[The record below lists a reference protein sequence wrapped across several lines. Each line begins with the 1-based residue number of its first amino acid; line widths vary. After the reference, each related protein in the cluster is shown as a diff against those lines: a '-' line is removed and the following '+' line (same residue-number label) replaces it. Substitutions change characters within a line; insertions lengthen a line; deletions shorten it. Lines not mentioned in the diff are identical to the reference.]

1 MFARFLLRL
10 PIYIGNL
17 FKLAFCYI
25 VVGAISFFIGQSL
38 PRKNFDFQAFPYH
51 PFPWEK
57 NGRIYLK
64 LRIQFWKDKVPD
76 MSRYIT
82 RMFRKKITVMRS
94 PEYIG
99 DLIAETCVAEA
110 VHWGLI
116 FISPIYMVL
125 LDGPLGAVGALLF
138 AIGNLPF
145 VIIQRYNRPRL
156 VQLMYRQQRH
166 EEQRKRR
173 HLEKQETQKEVTP
186 K

>member
-1 MFARFLLRL
+1 MFVRFLLRL

-17 FKLAFCYI
+17 FKLIFCYI

-38 PRKNFDFQAFPYH
+38 PRRNFDHQAFPYH
-51 PFPWEK
+51 AFRWEK
-57 NGRIYLK
+57 GGKIYLK

-82 RMFRKKITVMRS
+82 RMFRKKLTVMRS
-94 PEYIG
+94 PDYLQ

-125 LDGPLGAVGALLF
+125 LDGPLGSVGALLF
-138 AIGNLPF
+138 ALGNVPF
-145 VIIQRYNRPRL
+145 VLIQRYNRPRL
-156 VQLMYRQQRH
+156 VQLMNRQR
-166 EEQRKRR
+166 EVAEARKRR
-173 HLEKQETQKEVTP
+173 EQQKIAAEGKGKP
-186 K
+186 E